1 MILPHV
7 VTELVN
13 DRHVTK
19 CLVCMAYRT
28 LTGDADK
35 RVHQSISWRRQHRN
49 CGAKHAHA
57 STRFDK

>member
-7 VTELVN
+7 VTEVIGHS
-13 DRHVTK
+13 HVTK

-28 LTGDADK
+28 LTGDNRSRAQ
-35 RVHQSISWRRQHRN
+35 QSISWRRQHHN